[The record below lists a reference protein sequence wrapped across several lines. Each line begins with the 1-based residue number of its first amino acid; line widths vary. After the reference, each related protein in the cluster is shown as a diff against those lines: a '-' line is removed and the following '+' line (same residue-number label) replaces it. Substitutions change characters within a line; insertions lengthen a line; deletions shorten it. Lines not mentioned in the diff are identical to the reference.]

1 MLFPAPELCR
11 VRGVSPDCSLLT
23 LSSSGPV
30 SSLPGLAGRQRLRDL
45 RGIPRSSIVLSP
57 WGFTGNLNLVRTRH
71 QTAIKQDQQNVC
83 FREQATAAD
92 LGLDF
97 LFFECYCVLFQQ
109 KHSVNIWK
117 AEIKRL
123 KGLCR
128 GQSQEFPE
136 SRISQCII
144 FPLRLGA
151 ELCRY
156 GGEIVT
162 IASCVCFID
171 SVLRVSQVTDS
182 IHRTHLLASLS
193 LSQNSDRF
201 GAHIYCNALTLTD
214 IPGGKTN
221 RSRIDFPKSLS

>member
-1 MLFPAPELCR
+1 MSSVFILKTWNIILHLHVKMLFPAPELCR

-30 SSLPGLAGRQRLRDL
+30 SSLPGPAGRQRLRDL

-57 WGFTGNLNLVRTRH
+57 WGFTGNSNLVRTRH

-117 AEIKRL
+117 AKIKRL

-128 GQSQEFPE
+128 GQSPEFPE
-136 SRISQCII
+136 S
-144 FPLRLGA
+144 
-151 ELCRY
+151 
-156 GGEIVT
+156 
-162 IASCVCFID
+162 
-171 SVLRVSQVTDS
+171 
-182 IHRTHLLASLS
+182 
-193 LSQNSDRF
+193 
-201 GAHIYCNALTLTD
+201 
-214 IPGGKTN
+214 
-221 RSRIDFPKSLS
+221 IDFHSA